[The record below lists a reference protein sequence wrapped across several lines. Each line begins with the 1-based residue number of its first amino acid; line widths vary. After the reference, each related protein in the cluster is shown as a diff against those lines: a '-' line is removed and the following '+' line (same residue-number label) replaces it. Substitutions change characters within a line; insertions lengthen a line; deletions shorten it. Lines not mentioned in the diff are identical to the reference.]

1 MSVCLSL
8 SVCLSVC
15 LSLSLSLSLYAR
27 RYPSDTNFLEIAP
40 SGNNPATRTW
50 HHFVE
55 CDHAMRR
62 IWRLATPRGVTMYA
76 GSQWMVVTRAFAEY
90 VAPAADA
97 NGPPHDRATAVV
109 SSANAGRGVRGR
121 DRGHENSFA
130 VAYARYGRHTMV
142 ADENYFSTTMKNSR
156 MCHTHENTN
165 FLHVQFDQYEHQ
177 KDSHKAGAV
186 VQNKCLMPNPNHC
199 GRSPTVVSG

>member
-1 MSVCLSL
+1 MHSLCLCLRLCLYLCLSL
-8 SVCLSVC
+8 SVSVC

-142 ADENYFSTTMKNSR
+142 ADEN
-156 MCHTHENTN
+156 
-165 FLHVQFDQYEHQ
+165 
-177 KDSHKAGAV
+177 
-186 VQNKCLMPNPNHC
+186 
-199 GRSPTVVSG
+199 